1 MSEVKHRKIK
11 KKIAINMT
19 RASVAWDNIIQ
30 SNIHAVGSQK
40 ERVHMREK
48 EKKERKKINDG

>member
-1 MSEVKHRKIK
+1 MKHRKIK